1 MAMRARPTVSVDA
14 AAIVAFATLT
24 VLAGCDGAQ
33 KYPKSIE
40 VSTRPGAAVVVPF
53 KQRVKGAPKRA
64 LGTIAAS
71 PLIDPNP
78 LPQDAKLLH
87 SSLYLFGSGDV
98 GGDILIYV
106 PETAS
111 GELTFSLTASGDGRG
126 QGASLVFFK
135 TETTDVTVKVEGT
148 PPSDAAPSLAGAWTH
163 EGQVWTFEG
172 GQVSSLRI
180 LYPSGEEEIMH
191 YEAYP
196 DGAGRWFL
204 VDFNPAGVTYW
215 VSLEGDVLSL
225 AHAGARF
232 EPFATL
238 GRQ

>member
-1 MAMRARPTVSVDA
+1 MRVRPPISAGA
-14 AAIVAFATLT
+14 AAIVAFAVLM

-40 VSTRPGAAVVVPF
+40 IAARPGAAVVVPF
-53 KQRVKGAPKRA
+53 RQRIKGAPKRA

-78 LPQDAKLLH
+78 LPQGAEVLH

-98 GGDILIYV
+98 GGDILIYA

-111 GELTFSLTASGDGRG
+111 GAFTFSLAASGDGRG
-126 QGASLVFFK
+126 QGASAVFFK
-135 TETTDVTVKVEGT
+135 TETTEVTVHIEGAPVENT
-148 PPSDAAPSLAGAWTH
+148 APPKLAGAWTRDD
-163 EGQVWTFEG
+163 QVWTFED
-172 GQVSSLRI
+172 GQIPSLRI
-180 LYPSGEEEIMH
+180 LYPSGEEKIMH

-204 VDFNPAGVTYW
+204 VNYDPAGASYW
-215 VSLEGDVLSL
+215 ASLEGDVLSL